1 MADIFQGTHAD
12 YTYSYGRVGVRPDGQ
27 TSSTYHYRKKK
38 LSRPGDCSKEKKKK
52 AQGPQ
57 PHAKKKNP
65 VYMIEIL

>member
-1 MADIFQGTHAD
+1 MRTVRIAVAC
-12 YTYSYGRVGVRPDGQ
+12 GRVGVPPDGQ
-27 TSSTYHYRKKK
+27 TFSTYHYRKKK